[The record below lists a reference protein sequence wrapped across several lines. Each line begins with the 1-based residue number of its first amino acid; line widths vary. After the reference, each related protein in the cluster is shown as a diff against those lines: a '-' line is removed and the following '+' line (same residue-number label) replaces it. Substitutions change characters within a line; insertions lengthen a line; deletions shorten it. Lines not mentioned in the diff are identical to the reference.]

1 MKYVNR
7 YLTYEVS
14 NLNWI
19 NSKKVRMLASKD
31 KLANSS
37 ELFTLSQ
44 VSALTSISHL
54 NAIPFYK
61 LL

>member
-7 YLTYEVS
+7 DLTYEVS

-31 KLANSS
+31 ELADSS
-37 ELFTLSQ
+37 ELFALSQ
-44 VSALTSISHL
+44 VSALTSITHL
-54 NAIPFYK
+54 NSIPF
-61 LL
+61 